1 LGIYVSIYF
10 YACVCDI
17 LCCNLLSFLFYIGLQ
32 YQPPKPLPQYYV
44 LQPDLLERLTNSILT
59 GDSSS
64 TDIDVCLASMSG
76 YGKSTLVKAAC
87 YQKDIL
93 EYFLDGFLWIK
104 LGAVPQDP
112 IIKLKN
118 IYHQLTARTFT
129 GDPEFLIKKLK
140 NLATNHLHKL
150 LVIIDDMWKPDDIGV
165 YVEIFRNCKIILLT
179 CKPDLNSY
187 IPSSHFIKI
196 SLMNI
201 GLDTSLKFLTM
212 QVDGFE
218 MPTAEQTAQLKGLV
232 EGMYFWPILLSIV
245 HCQLILYCNA
255 QKMSPN
261 VALQKIMQ
269 KLLKVDH
276 TDDTKGHGFNAQI
289 KPVIE
294 ISLEFLEDEDISRL
308 NQLAHLGSMG
318 TFRKLLPHFWNVS
331 EAVAEDCVER
341 LLSCG
346 LVQCNEELFLTETSY
361 SVMPSLEVHTLVAQY
376 LLSRT
381 YHIPVR
387 TNYI

>member
-1 LGIYVSIYF
+1 MFDIYST
-10 YACVCDI
+10 
-17 LCCNLLSFLFYIGLQ
+17 LLDHFFLLGLQ

-44 LQPDLLERLTNSILT
+44 LRPHLLERLTNAILAS
-59 GDSSS
+59 DSSS
-64 TDIDVCLASMSG
+64 TDVDVCLASMNG

-87 YQKDIL
+87 FQKDIL

-129 GDPEFLIKKLK
+129 GDPESLIKKLK
-140 NLATNHLHKL
+140 NLVANHLHKL
-150 LVIIDDMWKPDDIGV
+150 LVIIDDVWEPDDIGV
-165 YVEIFRNCKIILLT
+165 YVEIFHNCKVILLT

-187 IPSSHFIKI
+187 IPSSHLIKI

-201 GLDTSLKFLTM
+201 NLDASLKFLTM
-212 QVDGFE
+212 QVEGFE
-218 MPTAEQTAQLKGLV
+218 IPTAEQTAQLKGLA
-232 EGMYFWPILLSIV
+232 EGVYYWPVLLSIV
-245 HCQLILYCNA
+245 HCQLILYCNI

-261 VALQKIMQ
+261 VALQEVMQ

-276 TDDTKGHGFNAQI
+276 ADDTKGHGFNAQI

-294 ISLEFLEDEDISRL
+294 TSLEFLEGEDISRL
-308 NQLAHLGSMG
+308 NQLAHLGNTG

-381 YHIPVR
+381 HHTPLHTSYV
-387 TNYI
+387 